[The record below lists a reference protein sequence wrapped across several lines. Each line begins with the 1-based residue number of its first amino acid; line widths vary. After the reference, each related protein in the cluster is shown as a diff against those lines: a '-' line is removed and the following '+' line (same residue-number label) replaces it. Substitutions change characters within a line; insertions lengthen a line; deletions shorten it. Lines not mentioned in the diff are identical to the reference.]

1 MTGFVITQLSL
12 CDFRGFS
19 GEKSWTLGP
28 LTKII
33 GHNYQ
38 GKSSIADA
46 IAFALTGA
54 PYFGGRDLD
63 RLHHSGAAM
72 MWVEAVLRTDEG
84 KTHTVHR
91 IRQNGRTVLS
101 VDGATTTQERFAE
114 RFGSKDLI
122 LSLLNPLYFAEVLG
136 GDGRKLI
143 EQYLAP
149 VPLDETREFRH
160 TALPENMRELLKDE
174 AISVPATYV
183 KSRREELK
191 DLEKDRLVLN
201 GQMEQTEMQ
210 RAKLQKDLAEKQA
223 RLAHAAAAF
232 APLEKKQNEQD
243 FSAIDAEL
251 QKLSAQYDVVQD
263 NSAETARSELQNR
276 LKAVHSRGYASENT
290 EKLQK
295 MQLDLQMLYGRYSD
309 ESARLGYLQKQ
320 GACPTCLRRMD
331 AQGLSEVQ
339 SAYRQRLQKIRAD
352 RTALRQQA
360 ETLNKEEQTRKTQ
373 FESWKAS
380 EIARL
385 EQELQKISSAS
396 TADQQKALIKARI
409 KELTA
414 VRVLGGLTAEEQ
426 TQYSSLAAEK
436 GRLESEIDAI
446 CKLLSGLPQGQK
458 QALCDLEAKIAVL
471 NDKLTAAKAYQAE
484 RAQLLFAP
492 LQMHKAALKL
502 IETSKSS
509 GEVHDV
515 FKLTYDG
522 RDDVQL
528 SLSERIRCGLEVVEL
543 LSRLSGRNYPLFV
556 DNSESLCDLGAAQH
570 AGQLILTRVVSG
582 QTLQVQ
588 AAEPMQQKAG

>member
-19 GEKSWTLGP
+19 GEKSWALGP
-28 LTKII
+28 LTKIT

-149 VPLDETREFRH
+149 VSHETVLSKLSE
-160 TALPENMRELLKDE
+160 TMRELLKDE

-191 DLEKDRLVLN
+191 ELEKDRLVLN
-201 GQMEQTEMQ
+201 GQIEQIEMQ
-210 RAKLQKDLAEKQA
+210 RAKLQKDLADKQA

-232 APLEKKQNEQD
+232 APLEKRQNAQD

-251 QKLSAQYDVVQD
+251 QKLSAQYDAVQD
-263 NSAETARSELQNR
+263 NSAETARSELQSK
-276 LKAVHSRGYASENT
+276 LKAVHSRDYASENT
-290 EKLQK
+290 AKLQK
-295 MQLDLQMLYGRYSD
+295 MQLDLQILYGRYSD
-309 ESARLGYLQKQ
+309 ESTRLGYLQKQ

-339 SAYRQRLQKIRAD
+339 SAYRQRLQKIRTD
-352 RTALRQQA
+352 GTALRQQS
-360 ETLNKEEQTRKTQ
+360 ETLAAQEKAHQEQFTA
-373 FESWKAS
+373 WKAS

-458 QALCDLEAKIAVL
+458 QALSDLEAKIAVL

-522 RDDVQL
+522 RDYVQL
-528 SLSERIRCGLEVVEL
+528 SLSERMRCGLEVEEL

-570 AGQLILTRVVSG
+570 AGQLILARVVSG

>member
-28 LTKII
+28 LTKIT

-136 GDGRKLI
+136 GDGRKLV

-149 VPLDETREFRH
+149 VSHETV
-160 TALPENMRELLKDE
+160 RELLKDE
-174 AISVPATYV
+174 AIAVPATYV

-191 DLEKDRLVLN
+191 ELEKDRLVLN

-232 APLEKKQNEQD
+232 APLEKRQNAQD

-251 QKLSAQYDVVQD
+251 QKLSAQYDAVQD
-263 NSAETARSELQNR
+263 NSAETARSELQSK

-290 EKLQK
+290 AKLQK

-352 RTALRQQA
+352 GTALRQQA

-426 TQYSSLAAEK
+426 TQYSRLAAEK

-458 QALCDLEAKIAVL
+458 QALSDLEAKIAVL

-515 FKLTYDG
+515 FKLAYDG
-522 RDDVQL
+522 RDYVQL
-528 SLSERIRCGLEVVEL
+528 SLSERVRCGLEVAEL

>member
-28 LTKII
+28 LTKIT

-149 VPLDETREFRH
+149 ASHETVLSKLSE
-160 TALPENMRELLKDE
+160 TMRELLKDE
-174 AISVPATYV
+174 AIAVPATYV

-223 RLAHAAAAF
+223 LLAHTAAAF
-232 APLEKKQNEQD
+232 APLEKKQNAQD

-251 QKLSAQYDVVQD
+251 QKLSAQYDAVQD
-263 NSAETARSELQNR
+263 NSAETARSELQSK

-290 EKLQK
+290 AKLQK

-339 SAYRQRLQKIRAD
+339 SAYRQRLQKIRTD
-352 RTALRQQA
+352 GTALRQQS
-360 ETLNKEEQTRKTQ
+360 ETLAAQEKAHQEQFTA
-373 FESWKAS
+373 WKAS

-385 EQELQKISSAS
+385 EQELHKISSAS

-458 QALCDLEAKIAVL
+458 QALSDLDAKIAVL

-522 RDDVQL
+522 RDYVQL
-528 SLSERIRCGLEVVEL
+528 SLSERMRCGLEVVEL

-570 AGQLILTRVVSG
+570 AGQLILTRIVSG

>member
-28 LTKII
+28 LTKIT

-63 RLHHSGAAM
+63 RLHNNGTPTI
-72 MWVEAVLRTDEG
+72 WVEVEIHTNEGRTH
-84 KTHTVHR
+84 KIRRV
-91 IRQNGRTVLS
+91 RQNSRTVLS
-101 VDGATTTQERFAE
+101 VDGAATTQERFAE

-136 GDGRKLI
+136 GDGRKLV

-149 VPLDETREFRH
+149 VSHETVLSKLSE
-160 TALPENMRELLKDE
+160 TMRELLKDE
-174 AISVPATYV
+174 AIAVPATYV

-191 DLEKDRLVLN
+191 ELEKDRLVLN

-232 APLEKKQNEQD
+232 APLEKKQNAQD

-251 QKLSAQYDVVQD
+251 QKLSAQYDAVQD

-276 LKAVHSRGYASENT
+276 LKAVHSRGYASEST
-290 EKLQK
+290 AKLQK

-339 SAYRQRLQKIRAD
+339 SAYRQRLQKIRTDGTSGAGI
-352 RTALRQQA
+352 A
-360 ETLNKEEQTRKTQ
+360 ENLVRKHRRPA
-373 FESWKAS
+373 ES
-380 EIARL
+380 
-385 EQELQKISSAS
+385 
-396 TADQQKALIKARI
+396 TH
-409 KELTA
+409 
-414 VRVLGGLTAEEQ
+414 
-426 TQYSSLAAEK
+426 
-436 GRLESEIDAI
+436 
-446 CKLLSGLPQGQK
+446 QG
-458 QALCDLEAKIAVL
+458 
-471 NDKLTAAKAYQAE
+471 AYQ
-484 RAQLLFAP
+484 R
-492 LQMHKAALKL
+492 
-502 IETSKSS
+502 T
-509 GEVHDV
+509 
-515 FKLTYDG
+515 DG
-522 RDDVQL
+522 GACSRRSDRRGTGAVQQ
-528 SLSERIRCGLEVVEL
+528 SCRRKRPPGK
-543 LSRLSGRNYPLFV
+543 RN
-556 DNSESLCDLGAAQH
+556 
-570 AGQLILTRVVSG
+570 
-582 QTLQVQ
+582 
-588 AAEPMQQKAG
+588 

>member
-28 LTKII
+28 LTKIT

-84 KTHTVHR
+84 KTHTVRR

-101 VDGATTTQERFAE
+101 VDGAITTQERFAE

-136 GDGRKLI
+136 GDGRKLV

-149 VPLDETREFRH
+149 VSHETVLSKLSE
-160 TALPENMRELLKDE
+160 TMRELLKDE

-223 RLAHAAAAF
+223 RLAHTAAAF
-232 APLEKKQNEQD
+232 APLEKKQNAQD

-251 QKLSAQYDVVQD
+251 QKLSAQYDAVQD
-263 NSAETARSELQNR
+263 NSAETVRSELQNR
-276 LKAVHSRGYASENT
+276 LKAVHS
-290 EKLQK
+290 QK

-339 SAYRQRLQKIRAD
+339 SAYRQRLQKIRTD
-352 RTALRQQA
+352 GTALRQQS
-360 ETLNKEEQTRKTQ
+360 ETLAAQEKAHQEQFAAWKT
-373 FESWKAS
+373 S

-414 VRVLGGLTAEEQ
+414 VRVLGGLTAEEH

-458 QALCDLEAKIAVL
+458 QALSDLEAKIAVL

-522 RDDVQL
+522 RDYVQL
-528 SLSERIRCGLEVVEL
+528 SLSERMRCGLEVAEL

>member
-19 GEKSWTLGP
+19 GEKSWTLGQ
-28 LTKII
+28 LTKIT

-136 GDGRKLI
+136 GDGRKLV

-149 VPLDETREFRH
+149 VSHETVLSKLSE
-160 TALPENMRELLKDE
+160 TMRGLLKDE
-174 AISVPATYV
+174 AISVPETYV

-191 DLEKDRLVLN
+191 ELEKDRLILN

-210 RAKLQKDLAEKQA
+210 RAKLQKDLANKQA

-232 APLEKKQNEQD
+232 APLEKKQNAQD
-243 FSAIDAEL
+243 FSGIDAEL
-251 QKLSAQYDVVQD
+251 QKLSAQYDAVQD

-290 EKLQK
+290 AKLQK
-295 MQLDLQMLYGRYSD
+295 MQLDLQMLYGRYND
-309 ESARLGYLQKQ
+309 ENARLGYLQKQ

-339 SAYRQRLQKIRAD
+339 SAYRQRLQKIRTD
-352 RTALRQQA
+352 GTALRQQA

-522 RDDVQL
+522 RDYVQL

-543 LSRLSGRNYPLFV
+543 LSRLCGRNYPLFV

>member
-19 GEKSWTLGP
+19 GEKSWTLGQ
-28 LTKII
+28 LTKIT

-63 RLHHSGAAM
+63 RLHHSSAAM

-114 RFGSKDLI
+114 RFGSKDLF

-143 EQYLAP
+143 EQYLSP
-149 VPLDETREFRH
+149 VSYETVLSKLSE
-160 TALPENMRELLKDE
+160 TMRELLKNE

-191 DLEKDRLVLN
+191 ELEKDRLVLN

-223 RLAHAAAAF
+223 LLAHIAAAF
-232 APLEKKQNEQD
+232 APLEKKQNAQD

-251 QKLSAQYDVVQD
+251 QKLSAQYDAVQD
-263 NSAETARSELQNR
+263 NSAEAARSELQNR

-290 EKLQK
+290 AKLQK
-295 MQLDLQMLYGRYSD
+295 MQLDLQMLYGRYND
-309 ESARLGYLQKQ
+309 ENARLGYLQKQ

-339 SAYRQRLQKIRAD
+339 SAYRQRLQKIRTD
-352 RTALRQQA
+352 GTALRQQS
-360 ETLNKEEQTRKTQ
+360 ETLAAQEKAHQEQFTA
-373 FESWKAS
+373 WKAS

-458 QALCDLEAKIAVL
+458 QALSDLEAKIAVL
-471 NDKLTAAKAYQAE
+471 NDRLTAAKAYQAE

-522 RDDVQL
+522 RDYVQL
-528 SLSERIRCGLEVVEL
+528 SLSERMRCGLEVVEL
-543 LSRLSGRNYPLFV
+543 LSRLSGRNDPLFV

-570 AGQLILTRVVSG
+570 TGQLILTRVVSG

>member
-28 LTKII
+28 LTKIT

-149 VPLDETREFRH
+149 VSHETVLNKLSE
-160 TALPENMRELLKDE
+160 TMRELLKDE
-174 AISVPATYV
+174 AIAVPATYI

-191 DLEKDRLVLN
+191 ELEKDRLVLN

-210 RAKLQKDLAEKQA
+210 RAKLQKDLADKQA

-232 APLEKKQNEQD
+232 APLEKRQNAQD

-251 QKLSAQYDVVQD
+251 QKLSAQYDAVQG
-263 NSAETARSELQNR
+263 NSAEAARSELQSK

-290 EKLQK
+290 AKLQK

-339 SAYRQRLQKIRAD
+339 SAYRQRLQKIRTD
-352 RTALRQQA
+352 GTALRQQS
-360 ETLNKEEQTRKTQ
+360 ETLAAQEKAHQEQ
-373 FESWKAS
+373 FAAWKAS

-385 EQELQKISSAS
+385 EQELQKSSSAS
-396 TADQQKALIKARI
+396 TADQQKALLKARI

-426 TQYSSLAAEK
+426 AQYSSLAAEK
-436 GRLESEIDAI
+436 GRLESEMDAI

-458 QALCDLEAKIAVL
+458 QALSDLDTKIAVL
-471 NDKLTAAKAYQAE
+471 NDRLTAAKAYQAE

-515 FKLTYDG
+515 FKLTAIMCSFRCPSVCAADWRLRNCCHGSADG
-522 RDDVQL
+522 ITRCSWTIPNRSATSARRSTPV
-528 SLSERIRCGLEVVEL
+528 SL
-543 LSRLSGRNYPLFV
+543 F
-556 DNSESLCDLGAAQH
+556 
-570 AGQLILTRVVSG
+570 
-582 QTLQVQ
+582 
-588 AAEPMQQKAG
+588 

>member
-28 LTKII
+28 LTKIT

-63 RLHHSGAAM
+63 RLHNSGAAM

-91 IRQNGRTVLS
+91 IRQNGRTVLW
-101 VDGATTTQERFAE
+101 VDVATTTQERFAE

-143 EQYLAP
+143 EQYLSP
-149 VPLDETREFRH
+149 VSYETVLSKLSE
-160 TALPENMRELLKDE
+160 TMRELLKDE

-191 DLEKDRLVLN
+191 ELEKDRLVLN

-223 RLAHAAAAF
+223 LLAHTAAAF
-232 APLEKKQNEQD
+232 APLEKKQNAQD

-251 QKLSAQYDVVQD
+251 QKLSAQYDAVQD
-263 NSAETARSELQNR
+263 NSAETARSELQSK

-290 EKLQK
+290 AKLQK

-339 SAYRQRLQKIRAD
+339 SAYRQRLQKIRTD
-352 RTALRQQA
+352 GTALRQQS
-360 ETLNKEEQTRKTQ
+360 ETLAAQEKAHQEQFTA
-373 FESWKAS
+373 WKAS

-436 GRLESEIDAI
+436 GRLESEMDAI

-458 QALCDLEAKIAVL
+458 QALSDLEAKIAVL
-471 NDKLTAAKAYQAE
+471 NDKLTAAKAYQADAE

-522 RDDVQL
+522 RDYVQL
-528 SLSERIRCGLEVVEL
+528 SLSERMRCGLEVVEL
-543 LSRLSGRNYPLFV
+543 LSRLIGRNYPLFV

-582 QTLQVQ
+582 
-588 AAEPMQQKAG
+588 

>member
-28 LTKII
+28 LTKIT

-63 RLHHSGAAM
+63 RLHNSGAAM

-143 EQYLAP
+143 EQYLSP
-149 VPLDETREFRH
+149 VSYETVLSKLSE
-160 TALPENMRELLKDE
+160 TMRELLKDE

-191 DLEKDRLVLN
+191 ELEKDRLVLN

-223 RLAHAAAAF
+223 LLAHTAAAF
-232 APLEKKQNEQD
+232 APLEKKQNAQD

-251 QKLSAQYDVVQD
+251 QKLSAQYDAVQD
-263 NSAETARSELQNR
+263 NSAETARSELQSK

-290 EKLQK
+290 AKLQK

-339 SAYRQRLQKIRAD
+339 SAYRQRLQKIRTD
-352 RTALRQQA
+352 GTALRQQS
-360 ETLNKEEQTRKTQ
+360 ETLAAQEKAHQEQFTA
-373 FESWKAS
+373 WKAS

-436 GRLESEIDAI
+436 GRLESEMDAI
-446 CKLLSGLPQGQK
+446 CKLLFRS
-458 QALCDLEAKIAVL
+458 
-471 NDKLTAAKAYQAE
+471 AA
-484 RAQLLFAP
+484 R
-492 LQMHKAALKL
+492 
-502 IETSKSS
+502 
-509 GEVHDV
+509 
-515 FKLTYDG
+515 
-522 RDDVQL
+522 
-528 SLSERIRCGLEVVEL
+528 
-543 LSRLSGRNYPLFV
+543 GRNR
-556 DNSESLCDLGAAQH
+556 H
-570 AGQLILTRVVSG
+570 
-582 QTLQVQ
+582 
-588 AAEPMQQKAG
+588 